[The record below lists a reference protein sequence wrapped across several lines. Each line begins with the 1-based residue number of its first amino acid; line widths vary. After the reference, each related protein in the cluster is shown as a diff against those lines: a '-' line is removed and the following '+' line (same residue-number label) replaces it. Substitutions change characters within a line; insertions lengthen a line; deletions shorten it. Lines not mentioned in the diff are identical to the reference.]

1 MNSRHPNDGRSGF
14 RECQDAAVKLRRTG
28 LRQVVNAVT
37 LATPLGLALARAGH
51 ATVVRGPD
59 GLLLALDYRAPVPA
73 PRAPAVTV
81 GDVVLLRMSS
91 AELAARP
98 TLLAHEGRHAVQWAC
113 WLGPVGFLPAYLLA
127 SVWSWFRCRDFALR
141 NAFEVRAGLV
151 DGGYVRRSDDVQ
163 PL

>member
-1 MNSRHPNDGRSGF
+1 VAGGN
-14 RECQDAAVKLRRTG
+14 CQDAAVSSRRSG
-28 LRQVVNAVT
+28 LRSVVNAVT
-37 LATPLGLALARAGH
+37 LATPLGLALARMGGAR
-51 ATVVRGPD
+51 VVRGPD

-91 AELAARP
+91 ADVAARP
-98 TLLAHEGRHAVQWAC
+98 GLLAHESRHAVQWAC

-127 SVWSWFRCRDFALR
+127 SGWSWLRCRDFALR
-141 NAFEVRAGLV
+141 NTFEIRAGLV
-151 DGGYVRRSDDVQ
+151 DGGYVRRPDDGQ